1 MAWLQILV
9 GVILGLAVLSYVS
22 FLAGRWF
29 FVPRYPDEIH
39 FGTTD
44 DGWRIAV
51 IRYRPM
57 LPTEAGKPSRQVPV
71 LLVHGLAANRYNLD
85 FTDDLSL
92 ARDLAAR
99 GFDVWLVELRGRG
112 YSLRPR
118 LFSNV
123 KYNWCFD
130 DYAERDL
137 PCAAAVVAR
146 VTGAAKLHLV
156 GFSTGALACYAW
168 LSDPHRKIDVASL
181 VSIGGAASFRRLG
194 RALSGRLI
202 RSVRFLRHRWFLRVL
217 APISGHWHPSPLQ
230 IVYNPEN
237 ADGPT
242 QRRAMV
248 NMIAN
253 FSRNELLQYSDWI
266 MNDVFRS
273 IDQRRDYRA
282 ELGRVTVPTLLVAGP
297 RDVLS
302 PPDAVKETHDALGAV
317 DKQFV
322 ICSRAQ
328 GRSVNYGHFDLVIG
342 KKAPDEIYPLVA
354 GWLCAH
360 DSAQEQERRDG
371 DGNHDDNGGD
381 TEGGE
386 GVSSGLVLGRA
397 EQDRQRLHADDDGV
411 GEGGEMSDHAHD
423 PEIRD

>member
-1 MAWLQILV
+1 MAWLQIMI
-9 GVILGLAVLSYVS
+9 GAILGLAVLSYVS
-22 FLAGRWF
+22 FLAARWF
-29 FVPRYPDEIH
+29 YVPRFPDEIH
-39 FGTTD
+39 FGTTG

-51 IRYRPM
+51 IRYRPNAPARS
-57 LPTEAGKPSRQVPV
+57 LPV
-71 LLVHGLAANRYNLD
+71 LLVHGLASNRYNLD
-85 FTDDLSL
+85 FTDELSL
-92 ARDLAAR
+92 ARHLAGR
-99 GFDVWLVELRGRG
+99 GFDVWIVELRGRG

-137 PCAAAVVAR
+137 PCAAGVVAR
-146 VTGAAKLHLV
+146 VTGAPRLHLV

-168 LSDPHRKIDVASL
+168 LSDPHRQVEVASL
-181 VSIGGAASFRRLG
+181 VSIGGAASFKRLG

-202 RSVRFLRHRWFLRVL
+202 RSVRFLRHRWILRVL

-230 IVYNPEN
+230 IIYNPEN

-266 MNDVFRS
+266 LNDVFRS

-282 ELGRVTVPTLLVAGP
+282 ELGRVTAPTLLLAGP

-317 DKQFV
+317 EKQFV

-328 GRSVNYGHFDLVIG
+328 GRTVNYGHFDLVIG
-342 KKAPDEIYPLVA
+342 QKAPEEIYPLVA
-354 GWLCAH
+354 GWLSAH
-360 DSAQEQERRDG
+360 DTPSVHRQVEHERDG
-371 DGNHDDNGGD
+371 DDDGNGGD
-381 TEGGE
+381 AQRRE
-386 GVSSGLVLGRA
+386 GVGDGLVLGGA
-397 EQDRQRLHADDDGV
+397 EQERQRLHADEDRV
-411 GEGGEMSDHAHD
+411 GEGHEVADHAHD
-423 PEIRD
+423 PEVRD

>member
-1 MAWLQILV
+1 MAWLPIIV
-9 GVILGLAVLSYVS
+9 GAIVGLAALSYVS
-22 FLAGRWF
+22 FLAARWF
-29 FVPRYPDEIH
+29 FVPRFPDEIH

-51 IRYRPM
+51 IRYRPNGPPKQ
-57 LPTEAGKPSRQVPV
+57 LPV
-71 LLVHGLAANRYNLD
+71 LLVHGLASNRYNLD
-85 FTDDLSL
+85 FMDDLSL
-92 ARDLAAR
+92 ARDLAGR

-118 LFSNV
+118 LFSNI

-137 PCAAAVVAR
+137 PCAADVVAR
-146 VTGAAKLHLV
+146 VTGAPQLHLV

-168 LSDPHRKIDVASL
+168 VASPHRRVEVASL
-181 VSIGGAASFRRLG
+181 VSIGGAASFKRLG
-194 RALSGRLI
+194 RTLSGRLI
-202 RSVRFLRHRWFLRVL
+202 RSVRFLRHRWILRVL

-230 IVYNPEN
+230 IIYNPEN

-266 MNDVFRS
+266 LNDVFRS
-273 IDQRRDYRA
+273 IDQRRDYRG
-282 ELGRVTVPTLLVAGP
+282 ELNRVTVPTLLLAGP

-302 PPDAVKETHDALGAV
+302 PPDAVKETHDALGAS
-317 DKQFV
+317 DKQFT

-328 GRSVNYGHFDLVIG
+328 GCTVNYGHFDLVIG
-342 KKAPDEIYPLVA
+342 QKAPVEVYPLVA
-354 GWLCAH
+354 GWLSAH
-360 DSAQEQERRDG
+360 DTPSVHQQHERQRHSNDNG
-371 DGNHDDNGGD
+371 NGGD
-381 TEGGE
+381 AERRE
-386 GVSSGLVLGRA
+386 GVAGGLVLGRPE
-397 EQDRQRLHADDDGV
+397 EQRQRLHADDDRV
-411 GEGGEMSDHAHD
+411 GEAGEMPDHAHD
-423 PEIRD
+423 TQVRD